1 MKYLIVQEWM
11 NTKGNHA
18 GMKHMC
24 DLLVE
29 KYPDKYEMVVNPPP
43 SDVKRSRFWLMR
55 KIQSKRMYWESQY
68 ITPLRYK
75 KLCSSIFKK
84 LKPGDEVFLLEYCFL
99 AIPQLPL
106 AQYIKRKHKGV
117 RVYGLSHLTPSFQYG
132 GGDTYAQIIHNW
144 SSSCDKMLT
153 LGSSLSSF
161 MCKEGRVIGDKVS
174 TGFHYVDLSYYNNP
188 NLRAPGNRLRVIAI
202 GMLQRDF
209 SLLASIVKAT
219 PGVDWVICKG
229 HKNVDSFFA
238 ESNNVQLRG
247 FMEEEELREEMALSD
262 VSINVFDD
270 TVGSNVITTSM
281 AMGLAMVCSDVG
293 SIRDYCTSENCVFCS
308 NTKEDFVNAINKM
321 AGNKEG
327 VYQMKLKSLELSQRL
342 SIDKVDAWFSSLNDN

>member
-55 KIQSKRMYWESQY
+55 KIRSKWMYWESQY

-75 KLCSSIFKK
+75 KLCSSILKK
-84 LKPGDEVFLLEYCFL
+84 LKPGDEVFLLEYCL
-99 AIPQLPL
+99 LSIPQLSL
-106 AQYIKRKHKGV
+106 AQYIKRNYKGV
-117 RVYGLSHLTPSFQYG
+117 RVYGLCHLTPSFQFG
-132 GGDTYAQIIHNW
+132 GGVKYSQVIHDW
-144 SSSCDKMLT
+144 SQYCEMILT
-153 LGSSLSSF
+153 LGSSLSNF
-161 MCKEGRVIGDKVS
+161 AREEGQIPKSKIS
-174 TGFHYVDLSYYNNP
+174 TGFHYVDASYYNNTDINP
-188 NLRAPGNRLRVIAI
+188 PGNRLRVIAM